1 MFTAG
6 MTTAPVDVP
15 IIDDNTSENNES
27 FDIVI
32 DQLSLPNR
40 VSAGNPDQVT
50 VTIVD
55 DDGMQTTRF
64 DAKIFIEY
72 AKFYVF
78 VHIII

>member
-6 MTTAPVDVP
+6 MTTASVDVP
-15 IIDDNTSENNES
+15 IIDDNISENNEN

-40 VSAGNPDQVT
+40 VSVSNPDQVT

-55 DDGMQTTRF
+55 DDGMQITRF
-64 DAKIFIEY
+64 EAKSF
-72 AKFYVF
+72 
-78 VHIII
+78 H

>member
-1 MFTAG
+1 
-6 MTTAPVDVP
+6 MTTAPVDFR
-15 IIDDNTSENNES
+15 IIDDNISENNEN
-27 FDIVI
+27 FDLVI
-32 DQLSLPNR
+32 DQSSLPNR
-40 VSAGNPDQVT
+40 VSVGNPDQVT

-78 VHIII
+78 VHIIV